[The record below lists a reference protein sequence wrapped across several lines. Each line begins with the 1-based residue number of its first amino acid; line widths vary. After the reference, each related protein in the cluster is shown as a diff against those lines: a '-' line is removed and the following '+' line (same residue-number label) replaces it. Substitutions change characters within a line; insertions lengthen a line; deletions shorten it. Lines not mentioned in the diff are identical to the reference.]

1 MPTTRIITHRLPSKP
16 SLMFKERKRYK
27 EIIKVVIALTYRV
40 GSEQSRTR
48 GSQLFGSCVPPNQK

>member
-1 MPTTRIITHRLPSKP
+1 
-16 SLMFKERKRYK
+16 MFKERKRYK